1 MEWHN
6 SGTTTLKHANVPQ
19 MLKLAGKPNNY
30 QFYWPNFLKF
40 CGNISHKLLRPS
52 QFLEKIYGNSGMAHF
67 AEINLPPP
75 PYSMLQHI
83 GRVATPKLVPR
94 TCLRYLQTTL
104 IMGDEW
110 FVSKFMWGIVGSLY
124 PPQTTI
130 FIPIEERFHSNLLE
144 ITKQQ
149 SYKGDNE
156 KFIEN

>member
-1 MEWHN
+1 
-6 SGTTTLKHANVPQ
+6 
-19 MLKLAGKPNNY
+19 MLKLARKPNNY

-67 AEINLPPP
+67 VEINLPPP

-110 FVSKFMWGIVGSLY
+110 FVSEFMWGIVGSLY